1 MWVAAI
7 SGVVCNYYGEDS
19 LPGVKPPLR
28 LISRPER
35 SRVLPGDATV
45 TTARTQKAIF
55 LFWLPLAATWFM
67 MSVEGP
73 FLAAVIARLAD
84 PRFNLAAYGVAFAFA
99 LLFEAPVIM
108 LMSAATALAEDWLSY
123 TRLRNFT
130 TALTILVTSVMLV
143 VLIPPIY
150 AAVMVDLI
158 ALPPEVAHLTYWAL
172 WILLPWPGAIAYR
185 RLYQGVLIREGL
197 TRLVAVGTVVRL
209 LSMSATA
216 LVLYFVWGPP
226 GAFVGAAGLS
236 MGVTAEAIMSRWM
249 VHGSLRRMAKEAS
262 PPAPAPAPARETEG
276 ILTYDRIIRFYY
288 PLALTSVI
296 GLAAQPMMTFFMG
309 RAVSP
314 VESLAVFPVVASLAF
329 IFRSVGLSYQEVGI
343 ALMGRRFEHIRPL
356 ARFATMLAL
365 GASGGLALV
374 ALTPAAHV
382 WFITVSGLSPE
393 LARFALLPIAI
404 LVPIPFTSVVLSFQR
419 GILVVARRTR
429 PITIAT
435 ALEVGGIALL
445 FPLLGWKVGLT
456 GVTAAAVS
464 IVFGRLLANV
474 FLFFPCRAVLRS
486 AAGNPGPQTL

>member
-1 MWVAAI
+1 
-7 SGVVCNYYGEDS
+7 
-19 LPGVKPPLR
+19 
-28 LISRPER
+28 
-35 SRVLPGDATV
+35 V

-108 LMSAATALAEDWLSY
+108 LMSAATALAGDWLSY
-123 TRLRNFT
+123 QRLRNFT
-130 TALTILVTSVMLV
+130 NGLTALVTSVMLF
-143 VLIPPIY
+143 VLIPPVY
-150 AAVMVDLI
+150 SALMLGLM
-158 ALPPEVAHLTYWAL
+158 ALPREVADLTYWAL
-172 WILLPWPGAIAYR
+172 WILLPWPAAIAYR

-197 TRLVAVGTVVRL
+197 TRLVAVGTVIRL
-209 LSMSATA
+209 LIMSATA

-226 GAFVGAAGLS
+226 GAFVGAAALS
-236 MGVTAEAIMSRWM
+236 MGVTAEALMSRWM
-249 VHGSLRRMAKEAS
+249 VHGSLGRMAKEAE
-262 PPAPAPAPARETEG
+262 ALAGARAVTGAWKAEEG
-276 ILTYDRIIRFYY
+276 GEEVLTYRRIIHFYY
-288 PLALTSVI
+288 PLALTSLI

-356 ARFATMLAL
+356 ARFATILAL

-374 ALTPAAHV
+374 ALTPAAQF
-382 WFITVSGLSPE
+382 WFITVSGLTPE

-435 ALEVGGIALL
+435 AIEVGGIAFL
-445 FPLLGWKVGLT
+445 FPMLGWKLGIT

-474 FLFFPCRAVLRS
+474 FLFFPCREVLRS

>member
-1 MWVAAI
+1 
-7 SGVVCNYYGEDS
+7 
-19 LPGVKPPLR
+19 
-28 LISRPER
+28 
-35 SRVLPGDATV
+35 V

-55 LFWLPLAATWFM
+55 FFWLPLAATWFM

-84 PRFNLAAYGVAFAFA
+84 PRYNLAAYGVAFAFA

-150 AAVMVDLI
+150 SAVMVDLI
-158 ALPPEVAHLTYWAL
+158 ALPPEVVHLTYWAL

-236 MGVTAEAIMSRWM
+236 MGVAAEALMSRWM
-249 VHGSLRRMAKEAS
+249 VHRSLRRMAREAS
-262 PPAPAPAPARETEG
+262 PVDPASTDVARKVAPWQRTVEASAGTGTIADGDAAGKGPQGRWKKEG
-276 ILTYDRIIRFYY
+276 LAEDVEGVLTYSRILRFYY
-288 PLALTSVI
+288 PLALTSLI

-356 ARFATMLAL
+356 ARFATILAL

-374 ALTPAAHV
+374 ALTPVAHF
-382 WFITVSGLSPE
+382 WFITVSGLTPE

-445 FPLLGWKVGLT
+445 FPLLGWKVGMT

-464 IVFGRLLANV
+464 IVFGRLLANT
-474 FLFFPCRAVLRS
+474 FLLFPCRAVLRS
-486 AAGNPGPQTL
+486 AAGNPGPGTL

>member
-1 MWVAAI
+1 
-7 SGVVCNYYGEDS
+7 
-19 LPGVKPPLR
+19 
-28 LISRPER
+28 
-35 SRVLPGDATV
+35 V

-84 PRFNLAAYGVAFAFA
+84 PRYNLAAYGVAFAFA

-123 TRLRNFT
+123 ARLRNFT

-150 AAVMVDLI
+150 ATVMVDLI

-209 LSMSATA
+209 VSMSATA

-236 MGVTAEAIMSRWM
+236 IGVTAEALMSRWM
-249 VHGSLRRMAKEAS
+249 VHGSLRRMATEAT
-262 PPAPAPAPARETEG
+262 PQAPAGGHGAREGNPGAKRGESSGGKGTLAEG
-276 ILTYDRIIRFYY
+276 YAAGMGPQSRLKGEGSGEEVGSDLTYTRIIRFYY
-288 PLALTSVI
+288 PLALTSLI

-309 RAVSP
+309 RAVFP

-356 ARFATMLAL
+356 ARFATVLAL
-365 GASGGLALV
+365 AASAGLALV
-374 ALTPAAHV
+374 ALTPAAQF
-382 WFITVSGLSPE
+382 WFITVSGLTPE

-404 LVPIPFTSVVLSFQR
+404 LVPIPFSSVVLSFQR

-435 ALEVGGIALL
+435 AIEVGGIAFL
-445 FPLLGWKVGLT
+445 FPMLGWKLGIT

-464 IVFGRLLANV
+464 IVFGRLLANM

-486 AAGNPGPQTL
+486 AAGNPGPAAL